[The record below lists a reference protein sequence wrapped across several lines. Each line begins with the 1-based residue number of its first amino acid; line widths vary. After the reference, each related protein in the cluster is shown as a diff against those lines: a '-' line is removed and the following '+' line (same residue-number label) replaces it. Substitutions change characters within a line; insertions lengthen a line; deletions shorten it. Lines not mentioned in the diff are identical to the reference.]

1 MWANILVGLLSS
13 NLTKEV
19 VSLLLDKIAESIHNK
34 ASKEH
39 TDKLKEVL

>member
-1 MWANILVGLLSS
+1 MWINILLALLSS

-34 ASKEH
+34 ATIDDVE
-39 TDKLKEVL
+39 KLKEAL